1 MLYFWSQTQMN
12 HYKRIQSRVA
22 NYQQRFPNIRF
33 VGLCIQPY
41 NDMVRDYQDI
51 MQIDPKDQY
60 ALLDFEKV
68 SSNWVIT
75 ALNKGIILDK
85 RGRIIDGFGDF
96 MSDDFAAQLEKLER

>member
-1 MLYFWSQTQMN
+1 
-12 HYKRIQSRVA
+12 
-22 NYQQRFPNIRF
+22 
-33 VGLCIQPY
+33 
-41 NDMVRDYQDI
+41 MVRDYQDI

-96 MSDDFAAQLEKLER
+96 MSDDFAAELEKLQR